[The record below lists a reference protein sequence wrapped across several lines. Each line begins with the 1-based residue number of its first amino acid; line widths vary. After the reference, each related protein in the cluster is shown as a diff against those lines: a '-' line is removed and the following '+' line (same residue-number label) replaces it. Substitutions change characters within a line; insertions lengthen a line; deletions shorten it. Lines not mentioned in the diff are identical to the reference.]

1 MNQDSFKEIE
11 ALFHELDG
19 LNSIDRKHRLEE
31 LSSHDAEKAIKLRSM
46 FASMTQAPGFLE
58 SDAIDQ
64 HVQMPIE
71 IPVDG
76 TTVLAGRYT
85 IVECIGVGGS
95 STVFRA
101 QATNP
106 VRAVAIKIL
115 RLGLSSQ
122 RARDRFEVESKSLA
136 KLTHPHIAH
145 IYETGVFVQ
154 DGVRV
159 PWIAMELIPQSRTVI
174 DYIEIENLGKKQR
187 MELFVRICEA
197 IQAAHR
203 DGVLHLDLNAS
214 NVLVDA
220 HGYPKIIDFGLTG
233 LVFSAHSKSTSFV
246 GTRYSMAPE
255 QTLFGSVPFDERT
268 DVFAL
273 GLLLVELL
281 TGHRLQAF
289 VGQNDEA
296 ARQLIGFGKAREQV
310 EQIDDI
316 DEQYR
321 MMIDRMLRVDPSD
334 RFESVDEL
342 LAGLKQLKPPIKS
355 DFTSKALF
363 GVVAAS
369 IVVAGWFALQY
380 EQRIE
385 PPRSN
390 TLTLPSEVVMN
401 ISSQNPRNDEYSERD
416 SQVVDAISSALDS
429 DQVIEPSQGA
439 ALHATLAD
447 RYRVSGEYDKSIEQ
461 YMFAI
466 ELLSE
471 PSDENDKNWT
481 LYSLADLLIF
491 LGRATEAEL
500 YLSLIQRGGEIESTL
515 LVNLGIA
522 ETRILILQNENERAA
537 AQIRYTRG
545 QLNAAS
551 QITQIDRF
559 EPLMKM
565 SGIFFELNEK
575 AEGLELLEDA
585 RVIAIQAHGPQS
597 VSGAFVDVA
606 FANAMFDREVL
617 ATSAQ
622 PKERLLRAI
631 ETFKNADD
639 QFHAMW
645 AQRQLGNIYLA
656 IGDNQHALQ
665 AFTQAW
671 EGMSALLGDEHHETI
686 VCFAHREIVLIALG
700 TDAHEHVD
708 TFESAMFSL
717 SQLLGSEHPVVEG
730 LWEIADR
737 IAGFR
742 AP

>member
-1 MNQDSFKEIE
+1 
-11 ALFHELDG
+11 
-19 LNSIDRKHRLEE
+19 
-31 LSSHDAEKAIKLRSM
+31 
-46 FASMTQAPGFLE
+46 
-58 SDAIDQ
+58 
-64 HVQMPIE
+64 
-71 IPVDG
+71 
-76 TTVLAGRYT
+76 
-85 IVECIGVGGS
+85 
-95 STVFRA
+95 
-101 QATNP
+101 
-106 VRAVAIKIL
+106 
-115 RLGLSSQ
+115 
-122 RARDRFEVESKSLA
+122 
-136 KLTHPHIAH
+136 
-145 IYETGVFVQ
+145 
-154 DGVRV
+154 
-159 PWIAMELIPQSRTVI
+159 
-174 DYIEIENLGKKQR
+174 
-187 MELFVRICEA
+187 
-197 IQAAHR
+197 
-203 DGVLHLDLNAS
+203 
-214 NVLVDA
+214 
-220 HGYPKIIDFGLTG
+220 
-233 LVFSAHSKSTSFV
+233 
-246 GTRYSMAPE
+246 
-255 QTLFGSVPFDERT
+255 
-268 DVFAL
+268 
-273 GLLLVELL
+273 
-281 TGHRLQAF
+281 
-289 VGQNDEA
+289 
-296 ARQLIGFGKAREQV
+296 
-310 EQIDDI
+310 
-316 DEQYR
+316 
-321 MMIDRMLRVDPSD
+321 
-334 RFESVDEL
+334 
-342 LAGLKQLKPPIKS
+342 
-355 DFTSKALF
+355 
-363 GVVAAS
+363 
-369 IVVAGWFALQY
+369 
-380 EQRIE
+380 
-385 PPRSN
+385 
-390 TLTLPSEVVMN
+390 MN

-416 SQVVDAISSALDS
+416 SQVIDALSSVLDL
-429 DQVIEPSQGA
+429 DKEIEPSQGA

-500 YLSLIQRGGEIESTL
+500 YLSLIQRGREIESTL

-522 ETRILILQNENERAA
+522 ETQILILQNENERAA

-545 QLNAAS
+545 QLSAAT

-617 ATSAQ
+617 ATYAQ

-631 ETFKNADD
+631 EIFKNADD

-656 IGDNQHALQ
+656 IGDSQHALQ

-686 VCFAHREIVLIALG
+686 VCLAHREIVLIALG

-708 TFESAMFSL
+708 TFESAMYSL
-717 SQLLGSEHPVVEG
+717 SQLLGNEHPVVEG